1 MILLELIC
9 NKIHKLYYIMHKIN
23 SYAYKKNEKLI
34 KLSSITYVNKLKIIE
49 KKVSLKHEIQ

>member
-9 NKIHKLYYIMHKIN
+9 NRIHKLYYIMHKIN

-49 KKVSLKHEIQ
+49 KKVSLKHEI